1 MVTDPNVG
9 QVERTFRIHLPSG
22 YSTQNDVKTPLV
34 LDFHGYTG
42 DSSSQ
47 EFYGGLDDV
56 ADEDADGGF
65 IVVHGDGWGNPSGEE
80 YP

>member
-1 MVTDPNVG
+1 M
-9 QVERTFRIHLPSG
+9 
-22 YSTQNDVKTPLV
+22 NDIKTPLV

-56 ADEDADGGF
+56 SDEDADA
-65 IVVHGDGWGNPSGEE
+65 HYNPIINVSFQWLGLVF
-80 YP
+80 YKIYVDSFN